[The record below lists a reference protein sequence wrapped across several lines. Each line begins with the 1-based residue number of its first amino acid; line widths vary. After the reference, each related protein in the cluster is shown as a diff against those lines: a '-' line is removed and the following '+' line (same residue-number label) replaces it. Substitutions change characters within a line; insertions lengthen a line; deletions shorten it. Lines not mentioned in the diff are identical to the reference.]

1 MSGSTL
7 ALLKSLEGKGA
18 ISGQFTEIR
27 GMAQIASGGAIATI
41 ESLAGKW
48 PGMIGGDYW
57 WFGSTQATADL
68 TFNALAIAY
77 AAAGGLVTLSL
88 SMPNP
93 TTAKFSGDAT
103 ALDSA
108 GLLAAGTA
116 THQALLVMLDSIA
129 AGLAQLQAAG
139 VTVLLRPFHELNG
152 TWFWWSLLPPA
163 QFVSL
168 WQFVRDYLTKSKGLT
183 NLLWVWSVNAGFV
196 SYPPQSR
203 YPGDA
208 YVDVTGIDVYSSNP
222 ADAAGDVATLV
233 ALGHPVML
241 SEFGSGSAAAADPTF
256 EETTLIAALKG
267 PLSKIVAWQQWWSP
281 WGMETAAAVKPALAD
296 PWVLNRGDLA
306 SGAAVAAP
314 TSASSTILTTA
325 SGGSVTDATNNVW
338 TLTAAGIVERDGVA
352 VAGGA
357 GTGALAVI
365 DGVVYAQDATSEVWF
380 SNIGG
385 VWAAVAA
392 FPGQTAPPNT
402 TPPTT
407 PTPGS
412 APPVVT
418 PPTVTHLT
426 LAALVDQAAALLEQV
441 RQGLAMLLP

>member
-1 MSGSTL
+1 
-7 ALLKSLEGKGA
+7 
-18 ISGQFTEIR
+18 
-27 GMAQIASGGAIATI
+27 
-41 ESLAGKW
+41 
-48 PGMIGGDYW
+48 
-57 WFGSTQATADL
+57 
-68 TFNALAIAY
+68 
-77 AAAGGLVTLSL
+77 
-88 SMPNP
+88 
-93 TTAKFSGDAT
+93 
-103 ALDSA
+103 
-108 GLLAAGTA
+108 
-116 THQALLVMLDSIA
+116 
-129 AGLAQLQAAG
+129 
-139 VTVLLRPFHELNG
+139 
-152 TWFWWSLLPPA
+152 
-163 QFVSL
+163 
-168 WQFVRDYLTKSKGLT
+168 
-183 NLLWVWSVNAGFV
+183 
-196 SYPPQSR
+196 
-203 YPGDA
+203 
-208 YVDVTGIDVYSSNP
+208 
-222 ADAAGDVATLV
+222 
-233 ALGHPVML
+233 
-241 SEFGSGSAAAADPTF
+241 
-256 EETTLIAALKG
+256 
-267 PLSKIVAWQQWWSP
+267 
-281 WGMETAAAVKPALAD
+281 METAAAVKPALAD